1 MNIIQRVELSLGEKE
16 YDIIRKRIIQH
27 DLIRMKVGMGMQN
40 INDLF
45 EAYIAEEDPIK
56 KEILLNMYNHAL
68 QQKQKEVISRDY
80 FVR

>member
-1 MNIIQRVELSLGEKE
+1 MQH
-16 YDIIRKRIIQH
+16 DIITT
-27 DLIRMKVGMGMQN
+27 KVGKGMQN

-56 KEILLNMYNHAL
+56 KESLLNMYNHAL

>member
-1 MNIIQRVELSLGEKE
+1 MVDKE
-16 YDIIRKRIIQH
+16 
-27 DLIRMKVGMGMQN
+27 N

-45 EAYIAEEDPIK
+45 ESYLAEEDPIK
-56 KEILLNMYNHAL
+56 KESLLNMYNHAL

>member
-1 MNIIQRVELSLGEKE
+1 M
-16 YDIIRKRIIQH
+16 D
-27 DLIRMKVGMGMQN
+27 MQN

-45 EAYIAEEDPIK
+45 EVYIAEEDSIK
-56 KEILLNMYNHAL
+56 KESLLNMYNHAL

>member
-1 MNIIQRVELSLGEKE
+1 M
-16 YDIIRKRIIQH
+16 D
-27 DLIRMKVGMGMQN
+27 MQN

-56 KEILLNMYNHAL
+56 KESLLNMYNYAL

>member
-1 MNIIQRVELSLGEKE
+1 MQH
-16 YDIIRKRIIQH
+16 DIITT
-27 DLIRMKVGMGMQN
+27 KVGMCMQN

-56 KEILLNMYNHAL
+56 KEFLLNMYNHAL
-68 QQKQKEVISRDY
+68 QQKQKEVISRD

>member
-1 MNIIQRVELSLGEKE
+1 MQH
-16 YDIIRKRIIQH
+16 DIITT
-27 DLIRMKVGMGMQN
+27 KVGMDMQN

-45 EAYIAEEDPIK
+45 EAYIAEEDSIK
-56 KEILLNMYNHAL
+56 REFLLNMYNHAL

>member
-1 MNIIQRVELSLGEKE
+1 M
-16 YDIIRKRIIQH
+16 D
-27 DLIRMKVGMGMQN
+27 MQN

-45 EAYIAEEDPIK
+45 EAYITEEDSNK
-56 KEILLNMYNHAL
+56 KGFLLNMYNHAL

>member
-1 MNIIQRVELSLGEKE
+1 M
-16 YDIIRKRIIQH
+16 D
-27 DLIRMKVGMGMQN
+27 MQN

-45 EAYIAEEDPIK
+45 EAYMAEEDPIK
-56 KEILLNMYNHAL
+56 KEFLLNMYNHAL